1 MEYFPSHQKLAQI
14 AALSRDAFAN
24 LLCVLERMLAF
35 AGPGDHDTH
44 RLTHDESLRALAAA
58 ATGQKQHK
66 TNACLDDLGTVPAD
80 ALSTAHSIE
89 EVRLRGLAEC
99 CKEASE
105 AADGLPFVGGPNSA
119 PLVRGLLRL
128 IVRVCVSCFILV

>member
-66 TNACLDDLGTVPAD
+66 TNACLDDALCSAFCGGLSICNFAAKAGGRVSRLGT
-80 ALSTAHSIE
+80 SRFGHW
-89 EVRLRGLAEC
+89 RG
-99 CKEASE
+99 
-105 AADGLPFVGGPNSA
+105 N
-119 PLVRGLLRL
+119 
-128 IVRVCVSCFILV
+128 